1 MKKARLLSLALAL
14 VLGLSGLPVASAAT
28 SPYVES
34 DTTVSFSRPQN
45 ETYQVKFTVHGS
57 QADPKI
63 TAGNGSVLK
72 TQNVTKSEDKSG
84 NVVYYFKVKATGDVG
99 ATSAIYTTLP
109 GQSAVRHF
117 ILTVG
122 KPIEKVSNPTTS
134 TSTSIKLIQGAGTVG
149 RGYSAS
155 LSIKGKP
162 NTDYTL
168 TVYYPSGP
176 SKAAGVGTTKSDS
189 NGNASWSWKVG
200 TRTTAGSHSITIT
213 GGGQTL
219 ETSFSTK

>member
-14 VLGLSGLPVASAAT
+14 VLGLSGLPVASAAA

-72 TQNVTKSEDKSG
+72 TQNVTKSKDKSG
-84 NVVYYFKVKATGDVG
+84 NIVYYFKVKATGDVG
-99 ATSAIYTTLP
+99 STSAIYTTLP

-122 KPIEKVSNPTTS
+122 KPTAKASSPA
-134 TSTSIKLIQGAGTVG
+134 TSTSIKLVQGAGTVG
-149 RGYSAS
+149 RGYTAS

-200 TRTTAGSHSITIT
+200 TRTTAGAHSITIT
-213 GGGQTL
+213 GGDQTL
-219 ETSFSTK
+219 ETSFTTT